1 MTART
6 PEAWAQAVR
15 DGLAGLTGAS
25 TLSGTVQVDVTG
37 GTAGD
42 VSVHAVLDG
51 GQVTAIGAGAA
62 TDPDAVLTLTAAD
75 AGAVVAGT
83 LDPSVAF
90 MRGRLKVAGE
100 MGVVLDLLALASTAA
115 ARECR
120 DRVAAGQPD

>member
-6 PEAWAQAVR
+6 LEAWAAAVQAATT
-15 DGLAGLTGAS
+15 GLIGPA

-37 GTAGD
+37 GPDGD

>member
-42 VSVHAVLDG
+42 VSVHAVLD
-51 GQVTAIGAGAA
+51 AGRLAA
-62 TDPDAVLTLTAAD
+62 AGPGPADGAD
-75 AGAVVAGT
+75 ATMTLSEEDARAVVAGH

-90 MRGRLKVAGE
+90 MQGRMKVAGD
-100 MGVVLDLLALASTAA
+100 MGVVLDLLALVSSPPAAA
-115 ARECR
+115 ARSR
-120 DRVAAGQPD
+120 IAAAPD